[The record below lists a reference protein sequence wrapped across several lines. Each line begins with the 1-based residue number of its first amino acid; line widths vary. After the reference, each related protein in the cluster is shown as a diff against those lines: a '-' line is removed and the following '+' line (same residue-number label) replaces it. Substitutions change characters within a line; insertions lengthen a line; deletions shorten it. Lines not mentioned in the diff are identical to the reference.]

1 MLTQIYEITSPTEAR
16 SLSLIGVDHVGVLVG
31 DGRFPREQPLSAA
44 TEIAATILPP
54 SKLSALFLCS
64 DLELIVQWATE
75 LRPAILHLGAA
86 AELVSARDVT
96 ELKQRL
102 PGS

>member
-1 MLTQIYEITSPTEAR
+1 VLTQIYEITSPTEAR

-54 SKLSALFLCS
+54 SKLSALFLYS
-64 DLELIVQWATE
+64 DLELIVQWRRSCG
-75 LRPAILHLGAA
+75 RPSCI
-86 AELVSARDVT
+86 SAR
-96 ELKQRL
+96 QRSWFPL
-102 PGS
+102 GM